1 MQESSPM
8 ASRQDAKTTESTEPL
23 AATIA
28 AAWIFQG
35 LFFGSIVWLVRS
47 EPMYW
52 VFADDIS
59 LQSQVVL
66 ISVLPALLS
75 GYWLAE
81 LYMPRLWAH
90 RRPSL
95 FFLIDILAWVAI
107 ALYFGAC
114 LSLWAGS
121 PPIPVGFLGSLPL
134 QLFVIYVA
142 AAPTLF
148 GVAWLIL
155 RYVRQLTDAVERLQ
169 RR

>member
-1 MQESSPM
+1 M
-8 ASRQDAKTTESTEPL
+8 AGRQDAKTDEASGR

-35 LFFGSIVWLVRS
+35 LFLGSIAWLVWGQ
-47 EPMYW
+47 PMYW
-52 VFADDIS
+52 AFADDMS
-59 LQSQVVL
+59 LQAQVAL
-66 ISVLPALLS
+66 IAALPALLS

-81 LYMPRLWAH
+81 LYAPRLW
-90 RRPSL
+90 RKRLPL
-95 FFLIDILAWVAI
+95 FVVIDILAWLAI
-107 ALYFGAC
+107 VLYFGAC

-121 PPIPVGFLGSLPL
+121 PPIRVGFLGELPL
-134 QLFVIYVA
+134 QLFVIYTA

-148 GVAWLIL
+148 GVAWLVL